1 MLLPELVLAEKIEIE
16 GVGSSRLEARDDA
29 IKNGI
34 DRYLTEN
41 VLDAQGKIRKKVLD
55 SYLDYVENFWVLRT
69 QKYKGYYKVK
79 VLLIVKDIIYIVGKE
94 QVEDFKDFSKGLGDE

>member
-1 MLLPELVLAEKIEIE
+1 
-16 GVGSSRLEARDDA
+16 
-29 IKNGI
+29 
-34 DRYLTEN
+34 
-41 VLDAQGKIRKKVLD
+41 
-55 SYLDYVENFWVLRT
+55 LRT